1 MSDQY
6 IGEIRIFPFG
16 FAPEDWIACD
26 GTILNVSSNQ
36 LLFSILGKQYGGDG
50 KTTFALPNLQG
61 SVVAG
66 AAGNQV
72 GISSGQAAV
81 TLVANQIPG
90 HSHMVKA
97 AMPVAITGSP
107 EGNIPARV
115 KAANNMAFNEGVNT
129 NLTPLMVVPAGGGG
143 AHNNMQ
149 PYLGLAFYIA
159 ANGNFPPKPQSQ
171 SE

>member
-16 FAPEDWIACD
+16 FAPVDWMACD
-26 GTILNVSSNQ
+26 GAILNVSSNP
-36 LLFSILGKQYGGDG
+36 LLFAIFGKQYGGDG

-61 SVVAG
+61 NVVAG
-66 AAGNQV
+66 AAGNQL
-72 GISSGQAAV
+72 GIFNGKAAV
-81 TLVANQIPG
+81 TLAANQIPG
-90 HSHMVKA
+90 HSHTVQA
-97 AMPVAITGSP
+97 AMPVASTGSP

-115 KAANNMAFNEGVNT
+115 KAANNMAFIEGVNT
-129 NLTPLMVVPAGGGG
+129 NLTPLMVVPAGGGE

-159 ANGNFPPKPQSQ
+159 TDGNFPSRPQSQ
-171 SE
+171 